1 MKVLTLDFETYDPSL
16 KTYGMGWAFKLNY
29 PEFVFDILGA
39 AIITHD
45 GEEAYLR
52 NGSDLQRHLDKHDAI
67 LCHNSMYDL
76 GCLLVLAAQGYID
89 FNIDTHFKLDTLILA
104 KLHSQNYFSYGLDN
118 LAKFFGIEGKK
129 SDLLHDWVWSTGLYQ
144 DKQKEATGRNTHT
157 RPSDAVLE
165 RFCKSNMNLLP
176 HDLVAEYAIED
187 VRVTRKLYDKLIP
200 KVDYVDLEL
209 YSDLQNIC
217 VDSKSRGVCIDL
229 KRAKEVSIEFGNIK
243 KEQEDVIYALA
254 GHSFNI
260 NGIQKQLAPV
270 LIELGYSLPQTEKG
284 NYSVNSAWL
293 DDQKGPIIDAIK
305 LYRQSSKMK
314 KDFIDKIIDYQEA
327 IPEQYRSED
336 RGILF
341 PTMKILGATV
351 TGRFSSGGGSGCKEV
366 SIQQIPSRNEQFG
379 KPCRS
384 IFIPFPGE
392 KWGYGDFN
400 SQESRLQVHYAAL
413 LHCGSVDSV
422 VDAWNDDPLMS
433 FHDKVASLANID
445 RSYAKAINLGLSYGM
460 GETKLVDGLGL
471 SSREGKQLLVQY
483 HQLVPFM
490 KQLQKKASKALK
502 TNGYIKTIGGRRLT
516 IGRDRGAE
524 KDGLSKLAQGSAA
537 DQCKRAMQRAYKAG
551 IHILFAV
558 HDELNWSSKHVEKDL
573 ITVQAAMEGA
583 YQLVVPVVAEM
594 GQGDSW
600 LEAK

>member
-1 MKVLTLDFETYDPSL
+1 MRILTLDFETYDPSL
-16 KTYGMGWAFKLNY
+16 RSYGMGWAFKLNY
-29 PEFVFDILGA
+29 PEFTFDILGLA
-39 AIITHD
+39 YISD
-45 GEEAYLR
+45 SGEEGYTADWNKVQQL
-52 NGSDLQRHLDKHDAI
+52 LDSHDAI

-76 GCLLVLAAQGYID
+76 GCLLVLASQGYIKWTLH
-89 FNIDTHFKLDTLILA
+89 NHFKLDTLVLA
-104 KLHSQNYFSYGLDN
+104 KLYSQNFFSYGLDN
-118 LAKFFGIEGKK
+118 LAKFMGIEGKK

-144 DKQKEATGRNTHT
+144 EKQKEATGRNVHT
-157 RPSDAVLE
+157 RPSEAVLE

-176 HDLVAEYAIED
+176 FDIVAEYAIED

-200 KVDYVDLEL
+200 RVEYVDLEL
-209 YSDLQNIC
+209 YSDLQDIC
-217 VDSKSRGVCIDL
+217 IDSKSRGVCIDL
-229 KRAKEVSIEFGNIK
+229 KRAKEVSKEFGEIK
-243 KEQEDVIYALA
+243 KQQEDIIYGIA
-254 GHSFNI
+254 GHEFNI

-270 LIELGYSLPQTEKG
+270 LLKLGYKLPRTEKG
-284 NYSVNSAWL
+284 NYSVNSDWL
-293 DDQKGPIIDAIK
+293 NDQKGTIIEAIR
-305 LYRQSSKMK
+305 LYRQATKMK

-327 IPEQYRSED
+327 IPEQYRRED
-336 RGILF
+336 TGILF

-400 SQESRLQVHYAAL
+400 SQESRLQVHYAAML
-413 LHCGSVDSV
+413 NCSGVDSV
-422 VDAWNDDPLMS
+422 VSDWNEDPLMS
-433 FHDKVASLANID
+433 FHDKVAELAQID

-460 GETKLVDGLGL
+460 GKAKLVDGLGL
-471 SSREGKQLLVQY
+471 SMREGGKLLEQY

-490 KQLQKKASKALK
+490 NQLQKKAAQALK
-502 TNGYIKTIGGRRLT
+502 QNKYIKTIGGRRLSL
-516 IGRDRGAE
+516 GRDKGAE

-537 DQCKRAMQRAYKAG
+537 DQCKRAMQRAWKEG

-558 HDELNWSSKHVEKDL
+558 HDELNWSSKHVDEDL
-573 ITVQAAMEGA
+573 VVVQKCMEEA
-583 YQLVVPVVAEM
+583 YSLVVPVVAEM
-594 GQGDSW
+594 GKGDSW